1 MEQFHIVIL
10 EEANNDILSLS
21 NTIMYQ
27 YEAPIT
33 AFAYIQGLLDA
44 IKKLKTYA
52 ESLSVQKSTY
62 FLQYGF
68 NVRRLNYKKM
78 TIIYTVIDN
87 IAYIQR
93 VVPSSTILDL

>member
-33 AFAYIQGLLDA
+33 AFAYIQGLLDE
-44 IKKLKTYA
+44 IIKLKTYGR
-52 ESLSVQKSTY
+52 
-62 FLQYGF
+62 FF
-68 NVRRLNYKKM
+68 
-78 TIIYTVIDN
+78 I
-87 IAYIQR
+87 
-93 VVPSSTILDL
+93 SSKIHLFFSIWFQC

>member
-44 IKKLKTYA
+44 IKKTENL
-52 ESLSVQKSTY
+52 
-62 FLQYGF
+62 
-68 NVRRLNYKKM
+68 RRVFISSKIHLFF
-78 TIIYTVIDN
+78 TIWF
-87 IAYIQR
+87 QC
-93 VVPSSTILDL
+93 